1 MSCLRYKLPEFS
13 QALEVCV
20 VLCGVQYVC
29 VHVCMCACV
38 RGCVRAC
45 VHACVHVCAYA
56 YLCAYVFS
64 YTNLFLCATM
74 EMPNR
79 PVISLSDCI
88 MPSVL

>member
-29 VHVCMCACV
+29 VHACMCACV
-38 RGCVRAC
+38 CVCMLAC
-45 VHACVHVCAYA
+45 M
-56 YLCAYVFS
+56 CAYVFS